1 MSDFSIDFFST
12 KSNFGAPIHDLE
24 EPMLYGQVPEKEWR
38 SVLVEGQCQSGKTFR
53 VIQLLE
59 EKIKPN
65 SGTLILIITQANSG
79 ASADQTLERMQTDLT
94 SIVDI
99 ENMSKTS
106 TASVT
111 FRPIKNQ
118 LVVDFWH
125 SRNMDIMKECA
136 MNFKHVVIV
145 IDEADQGG
153 KIGIS
158 SRMRFVSD
166 IEQIVPDCKLFLVTA
181 TTANLSKAIL
191 KFSEIGGA
199 RFKRGSL
206 VHDILF
212 EESVEYQNVSPS
224 DDYVSTSRML
234 EGDVW
239 YLEYQSK
246 KLLKGDDEYNEHK
259 TDTILKKINELPIEK
274 KELTMIAVSSLT
286 EDHRNMVQPLI
297 LSGYNV
303 VVEMNG
309 KNNKDYRVTYMTGG
323 KINSWKIP
331 TQKIYQL
338 ADDNGLSRF
347 STLNSDYDTGI
358 VKKENIRL
366 PDILQSALFMGTDRM
381 SRIKKNVSKRV
392 FIKLR
397 AINNAL
403 KNSCGKLNRPIDY
416 PSKPNVALV
425 VGNLASRGITF
436 QDPYID
442 LLCTSFVF
450 TDLTDS
456 VERGARSTQRFG
468 RACGNFFYKYND
480 KRRPI
485 VIATENIVE
494 SALANYNAV
503 YENSK
508 NIKNGEMI
516 SLRNYI
522 DESEWKE
529 FRKSAKDTVQSSMKT
544 NVIETRSI
552 ADMVAR
558 VKKYMDPKEQTV
570 VSRIFRYLYEKT
582 KDGSFVTFQELKE
595 GIKYEKG
602 DDELESNISSGRGI
616 KSNYGKLWVFKNQMI
631 QINKALLKY
640 V

>member
-1 MSDFSIDFFST
+1 MSDCSADFFST

-24 EPMLYGQVPEKEWR
+24 EPDVYDQVPEKEWR

-53 VIQLLE
+53 VIQLLK
-59 EKIKPN
+59 EKIAAN

-79 ASADQTLERMQTDLT
+79 ASADQTLERMQADLT

-99 ENMSKTS
+99 ENMSKTCS
-106 TASVT
+106 ASVT
-111 FRPIKNQ
+111 FKPIKNQ

-125 SRNMDIMKECA
+125 VRNMGIMKECA

-145 IDEADQGG
+145 IDEADQAG
-153 KIGIS
+153 KTGIS

-181 TTANLSKAIL
+181 TTANLSKSIL
-191 KFSEIGGA
+191 KFSETDGP

-206 VHDILF
+206 VHDILY

-224 DDYVSTSRML
+224 DNYVSTSRML
-234 EGDVW
+234 EGEVW
-239 YLEYQSK
+239 YLEYKSK
-246 KLLKGDDEYNEHK
+246 KMLKGDEDYNEHK
-259 TDTILKKINELPIEK
+259 TDTILKKINELPDEK
-274 KELTMIAVSSLT
+274 KEMTMIAVSSLT
-286 EDHRNMVQPLI
+286 EDHRNMVQPLMF
-297 LSGYNV
+297 SGYNV

-309 KNNKDYRVTYMTGG
+309 KNNKDYRVTYMANG
-323 KINSWKIP
+323 KIKEWNIP
-331 TQKIYQL
+331 TKKIYQL
-338 ADDNGLSRF
+338 ADDSSLARL
-347 STLNSDYDTGI
+347 STLNSDYDTGV

-381 SRIKKNVSKRV
+381 SRIKNNVSRRV

-397 AINNAL
+397 VISNAL
-403 KNSCGKLNRPIDY
+403 KNSCGKLNRPLDY
-416 PSKPNVALV
+416 PSCPNVALV

-450 TDLTDS
+450 TDLADS

-468 RACGNFFYKYND
+468 RACGNFFYKYKD
-480 KRRPI
+480 GRKPI
-485 VIATENIVE
+485 VIATEKIVE

-529 FRKSAKDTVQSSMKT
+529 FRKSAKDTVKSSMKT
-544 NVIETRSI
+544 NVVETRSI
-552 ADMVAR
+552 ADMAAR
-558 VKKYMDPKEQTV
+558 VKKCMNPKEQTV
-570 VSRIFRYLYEKT
+570 VAKIFRYLYENT
-582 KDGSFVTFQELKE
+582 KDGSFITLRDLKD

-602 DDELESNISSGRGI
+602 DAELVANVNGGQCL
-616 KSNYGKLWVFKNQMI
+616 KGCYGKLWVFKNQLI
-631 QINKALLKY
+631 QINKSLLKY